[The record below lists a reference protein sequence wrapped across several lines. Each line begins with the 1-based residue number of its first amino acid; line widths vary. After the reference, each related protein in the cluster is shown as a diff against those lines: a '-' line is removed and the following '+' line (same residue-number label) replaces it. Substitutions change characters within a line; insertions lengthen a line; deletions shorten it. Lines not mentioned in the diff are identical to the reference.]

1 MLLHYIKS
9 VSYILSHNMLINN
22 IFMCARPPSPLSTS
36 IRARSVATN
45 RWTLSSAAEELVLLM
60 AAK

>member
-1 MLLHYIKS
+1 
-9 VSYILSHNMLINN
+9 MLINN